1 MPHVARQ
8 PARLHQFAQ
17 RLVHDLAVQALIPFD
32 EQVLRAVFGKAQA
45 RGLVVEVG
53 RGKVNEAEEIV
64 LPEFIL
70 LKPEPKGKSLEEKRL
85 ERE

>member
-1 MPHVARQ
+1 
-8 PARLHQFAQ
+8 
-17 RLVHDLAVQALIPFD
+17 VQALIPFD

-64 LPEFIL
+64 RPKVIL